1 MPIPSPSKDE
11 KQEDFISR
19 CMGDDV
25 MNKEYPD
32 EKQRYAVCRSKW
44 DKKTGDGTE

>member
-1 MPIPSPSKDE
+1 VIFLPIPTPRPDE
-11 KQEDFISR
+11 EKNKFISR

-32 EKQRYAVCRSKW
+32 SKQRA
-44 DKKTGDGTE
+44 